1 MKKGMLTY
9 RLEGKVAL
17 ITGGASGI
25 GEGTARLF
33 ARHGAKVVVA
43 DIQDELGRSVCDDIN
58 GSDCDRTASYVHCD
72 VTSEADVENA
82 VNAAVGCDG
91 KLDVMFS
98 NAGIS
103 GKLSTGISNLDYR
116 EFKRTFDVHV
126 YGSFLAAKHAARVM
140 VPERKGSILFTSSL
154 VSVTAPG
161 ASHAYV
167 ASKHAIVGLA
177 KNLGVELG
185 QHGIRVN
192 SISPFVVPTAMSRK
206 DLGVD
211 DETIEGLLC
220 ESANLK
226 GSVLRAED
234 IAQAALYLASDE
246 SQYVSGVNLAVDGGY
261 STTNPAFGMAM
272 ARIFSTT

>member
-1 MKKGMLTY
+1 MKKGRLTY

-58 GSDCDRTASYVHCD
+58 GSDCDRAASYVHCD

-82 VNAAVGCDG
+82 VNAAVGCHG

-103 GKLSTGISNLDYR
+103 GNLSTGISNLDYG

-126 YGSFLAAKHAARVM
+126 YGSFLAA
-140 VPERKGSILFTSSL
+140 
-154 VSVTAPG
+154 
-161 ASHAYV
+161 
-167 ASKHAIVGLA
+167 
-177 KNLGVELG
+177 
-185 QHGIRVN
+185 
-192 SISPFVVPTAMSRK
+192 
-206 DLGVD
+206 
-211 DETIEGLLC
+211 
-220 ESANLK
+220 
-226 GSVLRAED
+226 
-234 IAQAALYLASDE
+234 
-246 SQYVSGVNLAVDGGY
+246 
-261 STTNPAFGMAM
+261 
-272 ARIFSTT
+272 